1 MTENPSQR
9 LARIA
14 ALESRL
20 GLRLADRLSEGAEK
34 LPHDVTE
41 RLRFARGMALSRAPR
56 PYPTLEI
63 VRQPASMFDYTLDDF
78 AVHGYEPHPPIK
90 APVAV

>member
-34 LPHDVTE
+34 LE
-41 RLRFARGMALSRAPR
+41 
-56 PYPTLEI
+56 
-63 VRQPASMFDYTLDDF
+63 QPAFRFSFVSNELVF
-78 AVHGYEPHPPIK
+78 VFVFK
-90 APVAV
+90 FC